1 MEFIFK
7 WKTESAVGDSCIR
20 KPDDLLCGVENLK
33 LYLGENEKRA
43 QLNKLNA
50 SLTAGPRQEEKL
62 CSVNMKQTTVSLKYF
77 SVGFEL

>member
-33 LYLGENEKRA
+33 LYLGENEKRT

-50 SLTAGPRQEEKL
+50 SLTRQEEKF

-77 SVGFEL
+77 SVGLEL